1 MTPQEEQLWNYI
13 DGFCNVAEKVEI
25 EKKLATDEAFKQ
37 LYLELLTVN
46 EQLGTHLE
54 VDEPSMSFTRNVMEQ
69 VKQEMAPIQLKT
81 KVDQR
86 IIYAIG
92 GFFSVTLLALL
103 TYAFATADFKMKMPS
118 VNLDAD
124 VSALLNPTVLMVVLL
139 INAALLLVYL
149 DSLLRK
155 GTKKTQKNG
164 E

>member
-13 DGFCNVAEKVEI
+13 DGSCNAAENVEI

-124 VSALLNPTVLMVVLL
+124 VSALLNPTVLMVVLF

>member
-13 DGFCNVAEKVEI
+13 DGCCNAAENVEI

-124 VSALLNPTVLMVVLL
+124 VSALLNPTVLMVVLF